1 MAASKMDEAIEDG
14 DGDEDDGTVRCI
26 CGLPEY
32 PGPPQWTEDDKKQ
45 SGDMEFIT
53 AEDVTEDLAGFFLSC
68 DSCKVWQ
75 HGGCVGI
82 KNEDVSP
89 EEYYCEQCRK
99 DLHRIFTATD
109 G

>member
-1 MAASKMDEAIEDG
+1 MEEG
-14 DGDEDDGTVRCI
+14 EGEEDDGTVRCI
-26 CGLPEY
+26 CGLAEY
-32 PGPPQWTEDDKKQ
+32 PGPPLWTEDDKKRF
-45 SGDMEFIT
+45 GDLEFIT
-53 AEDVTEDLAGFFLSC
+53 AEDVTDDLAGFFLSC

-89 EEYYCEQCRK
+89 EEYYCEECRK
-99 DLHRIFTATD
+99 DLHRVFIATD